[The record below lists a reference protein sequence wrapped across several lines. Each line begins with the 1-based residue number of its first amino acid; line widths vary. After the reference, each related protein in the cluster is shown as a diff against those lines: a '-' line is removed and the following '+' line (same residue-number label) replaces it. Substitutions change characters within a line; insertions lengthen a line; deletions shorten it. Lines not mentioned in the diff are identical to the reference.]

1 MTYALCFVCQDKPF
15 AQRADTL
22 REVESA
28 LVTAWNQAASTQL
41 RLGRLRQCAA
51 VRPPHT
57 ADALATRYALGP
69 SAVPVIEA
77 VLGPLAIFQPDM
89 HGDRL
94 LAHSRRDG
102 WRLSEQGRE
111 VACSFV
117 EAFHRIYPWGRV
129 GLWLADMSGSTQ
141 SSALHGVEAAS
152 LTDLVDGRLEPN
164 AVKLL
169 RGQPA
174 VS

>member
-22 REVESA
+22 HEVEGA
-28 LVTAWNQAASTQL
+28 LVTAWNRAASTEP
-41 RLGRLRQCAA
+41 RLGRLLECPA

-57 ADALATRYALGP
+57 ADALASQYALGP
-69 SAVPVIEA
+69 SPVSVVEA

-102 WRLSEQGRE
+102 WRLSEQGRQ
-111 VACSFV
+111 VARSFV
-117 EAFHRIYPWGRV
+117 DTFHRIYPWGRAGV
-129 GLWLADMSGSTQ
+129 WLADMSGSTQ
-141 SSALHGVEAAS
+141 SFALHGIEATS
-152 LTDLVDGRLEPN
+152 LADLLDGRLEPN
-164 AVKLL
+164 AAKLL
-169 RGQPA
+169 RGQP
-174 VS
+174 VGS